1 MNRYLITAVALLA
14 LVGAGAVLAVT
25 NDEPPPPTP
34 PWLQADGTI
43 DPAQVPETFEV
54 SGPHGDTVVCGNGH
68 KLKVRKELLF
78 GPPTAT
84 PAELRA
90 KRAAVSGRDFVWR
103 CGLGRDPHL
112 NARLVPQSEDPLR
125 ADE

>member
-14 LVGAGAVLAVT
+14 LVGAGAVFAVT

-43 DPAQVPETFEV
+43 DPSKAPDTFEV
-54 SGPHGDTVVCGNGH
+54 SGPDGETVVCENGRT
-68 KLKVRKELLF
+68 LKVPKELLF
-78 GPPTAT
+78 GAPAET
-84 PAELRA
+84 PAQLGAR
-90 KRAAVSGRDFVWR
+90 RAAAGGRDLVWR

-112 NARLVPQSEDPLR
+112 NARLVPRAEDPLR
-125 ADE
+125 EQE